1 MHSSYSRLASRGARR
16 CTIYALA
23 AREGQSGGCCKTKVG
38 RYLKYG
44 AKGSR
49 ARAGRVAV
57 MLSQMRC
64 AWMERDS
71 WLACALLG
79 GFSRSVSWAEEDI
92 EDNEGGADGDGGV
105 GDVESGIVVGAEPD
119 FEEIRYGAV
128 EDAIGDVAGGAAE
141 KKCQARGGEA
151 AAAMAG
157 DEEPGENGD
166 DDERTGDEDDAR
178 PG

>member
-44 AKGSR
+44 ANGTR
-49 ARAGRVAV
+49 ARAGRFSV
-57 MLSQMRC
+57 MLSQMRG

-119 FEEIRYGAV
+119 FEEIGNGAV
-128 EDAIGDVAGGAAE
+128 EDAFFFNATAAAE
-141 KKCQARGGEA
+141 KKRKAGGGEA
-151 AAAMAG
+151 ASAMTSDEKPGEDSDDHERAG
-157 DEEPGENGD
+157 DE
-166 DDERTGDEDDAR
+166 
-178 PG
+178 